1 VQPGANSECLAR
13 APEALALSAG
23 PRAAESRRR
32 DRGGAAEQT
41 ARSVDAGLV
50 RRCRAGDETAWTAI
64 VERFSSYVY
73 AITIRYGLSD
83 DRAQDVFQDVFS
95 RAYRHLDSLRDE
107 GALKPWI
114 AQLARRAAVDRLRSD
129 GRGASALDAD
139 ATADEDPGLARIE
152 LAMTVQRALEELPAQ
167 YGEALRRFFIYD
179 QSYRT
184 IGAALGIP
192 PGTVASRI
200 SRGLSQLRTTLDQR
214 H

>member
-1 VQPGANSECLAR
+1 V
-13 APEALALSAG
+13 ALRVGDG
-23 PRAAESRRR
+23 PLDAQRRR
-32 DRGGAAEQT
+32 LAKRDAEQR
-41 ARSVDAGLV
+41 ARNLDAMLV
-50 RRCRAGDETAWTAI
+50 RRCRSGDESAWTAI

-83 DRAQDVFQDVFS
+83 DRAQDVYQDVFS
-95 RAYRHLDSLRDE
+95 RAYRHLGSLRDD

-114 AQLARRAAVDRLRSD
+114 AQLARRAAVDRLRAD
-129 GRGASALDAD
+129 RRGPSALDTD
-139 ATADEDPGLARIE
+139 AMADEDLGLERIE

-167 YGEALRRFFIYD
+167 YGEALRRFFIDD

-214 H
+214 Y